1 MRAHCHGICGENAGP
16 RNWENCFPGLDLSF
30 RCVSSEK
37 ALAALRTSE
46 PVTWGQVP
54 ALLSSF
60 HVDFP
65 VWMFVGGDRSSTGAP
80 SRCTTVRNQR
90 EVSKA
95 KWLRARRLRTVVYS
109 CPLSHLAAYHWAM
122 ATSKMLQNTVTAR
135 YPRGNRLQDHLW
147 IPNPQQ
153 YQYYWPLPS
162 VDPASSDST
171 DQRMVES
178 MDAEPTDTESR
189 VVQALES
196 NHLVEY

>member
-1 MRAHCHGICGENAGP
+1 MPLKQIFQIKSLFFSKNLESLIILNRKCIE
-16 RNWENCFPGLDLSF
+16 
-30 RCVSSEK
+30 EK
-37 ALAALRTSE
+37 ITKLRLR
-46 PVTWGQVP
+46 G
-54 ALLSSF
+54 
-60 HVDFP
+60 
-65 VWMFVGGDRSSTGAP
+65 SSTGAP

>member
-1 MRAHCHGICGENAGP
+1 MEGYQSDLLKCSCHKT
-16 RNWENCFPGLDLSF
+16 LSLYQFIIQKLMPLKQISQIKSLFFSKNLESLIILNRKRIEKKITKF
-30 RCVSSEK
+30 R
-37 ALAALRTSE
+37 LR
-46 PVTWGQVP
+46 G
-54 ALLSSF
+54 
-60 HVDFP
+60 
-65 VWMFVGGDRSSTGAP
+65 SSTGAP

-95 KWLRARRLRTVVYS
+95 KRLHARRLRTVVYS
-109 CPLSHLAAYHWAM
+109 CPLSPLAAYQWAM
-122 ATSKMLQNTVTAR
+122 ATSKVLQNTVTAR
-135 YPRGNRLQDHLW
+135 YPRGNRFQDHLW

-153 YQYYWPLPS
+153 YQYYWPFPS
-162 VDPASSDST
+162 VDSASSDST